1 MTNKWTNKCVKT
13 FVFSLCQ
20 KVVVDC
26 WSSEIKVFILAPLLI
41 IINAGYCLMKSMTV
55 RTRINVACQFYRATN
70 PRRYSTIDNSCFD
83 QISELATIFSLE
95 FHIKLGRGNCNWN
108 RIKKKEIVCSK
119 KNLMT
124 CKSIDDTK
132 NVYLIEV
139 GKSKK
144 NLRPEKMNPLIISWH
159 IIVDFFTIE
168 N

>member
-1 MTNKWTNKCVKT
+1 MQATAWWSQWPCVLESMLRVNFIEQPIPAGTAQLTTLVSTK
-13 FVFSLCQ
+13 FPSLRQ
-20 KVVVDC
+20 
-26 WSSEIKVFILAPLLI
+26 SFHSNFISNSEEAIAI
-41 IINAGYCLMKSMTV
+41 
-55 RTRINVACQFYRATN
+55 
-70 PRRYSTIDNSCFD
+70 
-83 QISELATIFSLE
+83 
-95 FHIKLGRGNCNWN
+95 
-108 RIKKKEIVCSK
+108 EIVSRKRKSFVRK